1 VGFFRICWNAE
12 IHEGIE
18 TNVFPDLIA
27 MNALYRPG
35 IAYIPSFV
43 KGKMGKRRLF
53 MTLRPV
59 KNY

>member
-1 VGFFRICWNAE
+1 M
-12 IHEGIE
+12 
-18 TNVFPDLIA
+18 NVIPP
-27 MNALYRPG
+27 R